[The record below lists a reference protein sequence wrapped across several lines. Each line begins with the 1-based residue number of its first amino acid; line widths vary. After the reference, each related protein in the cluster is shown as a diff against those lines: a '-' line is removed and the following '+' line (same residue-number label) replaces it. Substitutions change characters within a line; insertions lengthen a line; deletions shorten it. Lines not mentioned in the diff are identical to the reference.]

1 MVMTGTSCM
10 HLRPRLSHIASPTE
24 CASGTN
30 PGNEVATLATS
41 RISMGPAARRLAMAK
56 DMAMR

>member
-1 MVMTGTSCM
+1 M
-10 HLRPRLSHIASPTE
+10 ANPTE
-24 CASGTN
+24 RANGTN

-41 RISMGPAARRLAMAK
+41 KILIGSAARRLAMLK